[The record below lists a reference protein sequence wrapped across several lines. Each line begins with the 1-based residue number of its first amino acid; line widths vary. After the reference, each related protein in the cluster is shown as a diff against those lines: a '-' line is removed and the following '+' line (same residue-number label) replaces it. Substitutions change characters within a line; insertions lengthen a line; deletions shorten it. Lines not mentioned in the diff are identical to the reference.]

1 MENDLFLEM
10 LEVYIN
16 SILYLREV
24 YPAAI
29 FRRRRVY
36 NTAAYISIFPTL
48 NNYLFN
54 ALKTA
59 QELKA
64 SDKLFEVELI
74 IFQREFELFGTPEDE
89 EIMEKYVFRVE
100 QNENADSNSSNS
112 IEPDLHVL
120 QFEEEL
126 RSGLIRLE
134 QMAKNLP
141 RLNSECCGFRIHLET
156 TEHAYVDIV
165 TKDNSK
171 SDVSKANGHFSSL
184 SDSSGFMVYS
194 NLIYSVFHGFW
205 RGKIMTKA
213 VCRHHPG
220 KCYMDSRR
228 THLVCWFSP
237 QKNHKPI
244 LHSS

>member
-1 MENDLFLEM
+1 MAKHRYGNFDLEFVYNHIYNMVPCSILLDKTKMEDDLFLEM

-29 FRRRRVY
+29 FRKRRVY
-36 NTAAYISIFPTL
+36 NTSTYFSIFPTL
-48 NNYLFN
+48 NNYLLN
-54 ALKTA
+54 TLKTA

-64 SDKLFEVELI
+64 QNKLFEVELI
-74 IFQREFELFGTPEDE
+74 IFQRELDFFGTPEDE
-89 EIMEKYVFRVE
+89 EILEKYVFRVE
-100 QNENADSNSSNS
+100 QSENADVKKTDD
-112 IEPDLHVL
+112 DLHVI

-141 RLNSECCGFRIHLET
+141 KLNEEYCGFRIHLET

-171 SDVSKANGHFSSL
+171 SDVSHFDVL
-184 SDSSGFMVYS
+184 
-194 NLIYSVFHGFW
+194 NAK
-205 RGKIMTKA
+205 R
-213 VCRHHPG
+213 C
-220 KCYMDSRR
+220 
-228 THLVCWFSP
+228 
-237 QKNHKPI
+237 N
-244 LHSS
+244 